1 LRLYE
6 EGIRVLLSA
15 TLVAFLAVFAVYL
28 WFVDLLSSQREFGAL
43 LTAELVA
50 FAMLV
55 YVSTKPDY
63 ETVKKSWMLTGCIA
77 LALLLTLAFFLLGGQ
92 P

>member
-1 LRLYE
+1 MRMDE
-6 EGIRVLLSA
+6 DGVRVLLSA
-15 TLVAFLAVFAVYL
+15 TLVAFLAVLAAYL
-28 WFVDLLSSQREFGAL
+28 WFVDLLSNQRQFGAF

-55 YVSTKPDY
+55 YLTTKPDY
-63 ETVKKSWMLTGCIA
+63 DAVKKSWMLMGCVA
-77 LALLLTLAFFLLGGQ
+77 LALCLTLPFLYSGGL

>member
-1 LRLYE
+1 LRLHE
-6 EGIRVLLSA
+6 EEVRVLLSA
-15 TLVAFLAVFAVYL
+15 TLVVFLAVLAVYL
-28 WFVDLLSSQREFGAL
+28 WFIDLFSSQREFGAF

-55 YVSTKPDY
+55 YTSTKPNYDA
-63 ETVKKSWMLTGCIA
+63 VKKSWVLIGCIA
-77 LALLLTLAFFLLGGQ
+77 LALLLTLPFFFLGGR

>member
-1 LRLYE
+1 MRMDE
-6 EGIRVLLSA
+6 DGVRVLLSA
-15 TLVAFLAVFAVYL
+15 TLVAFLAVLAAYL
-28 WFVDLLSSQREFGAL
+28 WFVDLLLNQRQFGAF

-55 YVSTKPDY
+55 YLTTKPDY
-63 ETVKKSWMLTGCIA
+63 DAVKKSWMLMGCVA
-77 LALLLTLAFFLLGGQ
+77 LALLLTLPFLYSGGL

>member
-1 LRLYE
+1 MRLHE
-6 EGIRVLLSA
+6 EGVRVLLSA
-15 TLVAFLAVFAVYL
+15 TLVVFLAVFAVYS
-28 WFVDLLSSQREFGAL
+28 WFVDLLSSQREFGAV

-63 ETVKKSWMLTGCIA
+63 DAVKKSWVLTGCIA
-77 LALLLTLAFFLLGGQ
+77 LALFLTLAFFFSGGQ

>member
-1 LRLYE
+1 MRVYE
-6 EGIRVLLSA
+6 EGVRVLVSA
-15 TLVAFLAVFAVYL
+15 TLVAFLAVVAVYL
-28 WFVDLLSSQREFGAL
+28 WFVDLLSNQREFGAF

-55 YVSTKPDY
+55 YITMKPDY
-63 ETVKKSWMLTGCIA
+63 YAVKKSWVLIGCVA
-77 LALLLTLAFFLLGGQ
+77 LALLLALPLFFAGGL

>member
-1 LRLYE
+1 MRLNG
-6 EGIRVLLSA
+6 EGVRVLLSA

-28 WFVDLLSSQREFGAL
+28 WFVDLLSNQRQFGAF

-55 YVSTKPDY
+55 YVSTRPDFDAI
-63 ETVKKSWMLTGCIA
+63 KKSWVIVGC
-77 LALLLTLAFFLLGGQ
+77 LGLVLLLTLPLFFSGGQ

>member
-1 LRLYE
+1 LRLHE
-6 EGIRVLLSA
+6 EGVRVLLSA
-15 TLVAFLAVFAVYL
+15 TLVTFLAIFAVYL
-28 WFVDLLSSQREFGAL
+28 WFVDLLSSQREFGAF

-55 YVSTKPDY
+55 YISTKPDY
-63 ETVKKSWMLTGCIA
+63 DAVKKSWVLIGCIA
-77 LALLLTLAFFLLGGQ
+77 MALFLTLACLFPGGQ

>member
-1 LRLYE
+1 LRLRE
-6 EGIRVLLSA
+6 EGVRVLLSA

-28 WFVDLLSSQREFGAL
+28 WFVDLLSSQREFGAF

-55 YVSTKPDY
+55 YISTKPDY
-63 ETVKKSWMLTGCIA
+63 DAVKKSWMLIGCIA
-77 LALLLTLAFFLLGGQ
+77 LALLLILAFLFPGGQ

>member
-1 LRLYE
+1 MRLGE
-6 EGIRVLLSA
+6 EGVRVLTSA
-15 TLVAFLAVFAVYL
+15 TLVVLLAVIAVYL
-28 WFVDLLSSQREFGAL
+28 WFIDLLSSQREFGAF
-43 LTAELVA
+43 LTAELIA

-63 ETVKKSWMLTGCIA
+63 DSVKKSWVLIGCIA
-77 LALLLTLAFFLLGGQ
+77 LALLLTLPFLLSGGQ

>member
-1 LRLYE
+1 LRLLE
-6 EGIRVLLSA
+6 EGVRVLISA
-15 TLVAFLAVFAVYL
+15 TLVLFLAVIAVYL
-28 WFVDLLSSQREFGAL
+28 WFIDLVTSQREFGAF

-50 FAMLV
+50 FATLV

-63 ETVKKSWMLTGCIA
+63 DSVKKSWVLVGCIV
-77 LALLLTLAFFLLGGQ
+77 LALLLTLPFLLSGGQ

>member
-1 LRLYE
+1 LRLNE
-6 EGIRVLLSA
+6 EGVRLLLSA

-28 WFVDLLSSQREFGAL
+28 WFVDLLSNQREFGAF

-55 YVSTKPDY
+55 YISTKPDY
-63 ETVKKSWMLTGCIA
+63 ESVKKAWVLSGCIA
-77 LALLLTLAFFLLGGQ
+77 LALLLTLTFVL
-92 P
+92 